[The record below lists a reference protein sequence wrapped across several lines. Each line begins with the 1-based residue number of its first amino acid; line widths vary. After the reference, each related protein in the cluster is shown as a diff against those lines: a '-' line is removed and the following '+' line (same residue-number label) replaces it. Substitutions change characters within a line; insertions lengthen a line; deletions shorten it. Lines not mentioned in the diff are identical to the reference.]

1 MGGYRLRGGVVL
13 ALSDDFLMEL
23 RSRADIETTISSYV
37 NLKRAGRISKGLC
50 PFHGEKTAS
59 FTVYPDTQS
68 YYCFGCGNGG
78 DVITFIKNIEN
89 LDYIDAVRFLA
100 DKNGMN
106 MPEENSYDNTMNK
119 RRLRML
125 EANRE
130 AAKFFH
136 SCLGKPEGAV
146 GYKYFKNRGLTDDT
160 IRKFGLGFAPDNFYA
175 LTNYMLD
182 KGYTKEELVAS
193 NLARY
198 AKSKPNVIYDNFRNR
213 VMFPIIDVKGNVIA
227 FGGRVMDDSK
237 PKYLNTSD
245 TMVYKKSQGVFA
257 LNLAKKSGK
266 DSLILCEGYMD
277 VIALHQAGFTNAVA
291 GLGTALTGEQAR
303 LLSRYAAEI
312 MIAYDADEAGQK
324 AATRALSIFKGG
336 TTAKTKVLRL
346 EGGKDP
352 DEIIKNYGIEKIKAI
367 INGAANEI
375 EFALLRERNKYD
387 IASDDG
393 KRQYL
398 QSAVK
403 ILATVGAIERDIYA
417 SRLSDELSVS
427 KDVIVRESERQAKR
441 NVTIER
447 KKEFTKMQTQGDV
460 LDKLNPQRKSFFAAA
475 KAEEMLITLLMA
487 NPEFLRGVD
496 EKLSHEDF
504 VTDFNRRIYKS
515 VTDRLR
521 EGKPAEISFLAGD
534 LTDDEISAVAK
545 IQTISHTLKNTFEE
559 CEDCI
564 KIIINEKN
572 KKSIKGVAVEDISDE
587 EFLKFFKGDNN

>member
-1 MGGYRLRGGVVL
+1 M

-23 RSRADIETTISSYV
+23 RQRADIETTISSYV

-50 PFHGEKTAS
+50 PFHGEKTPS

-100 DKNGMN
+100 DKNGLD
-106 MPEENSYDNTMNK
+106 MPDENSYDSTVNK

-130 AAKFFH
+130 AARFFH
-136 SCLGKPEGAV
+136 KCLTTKEGEI
-146 GYKYFKNRGLTDDT
+146 GYKYFKDRGLTDDT
-160 IRKFGLGFAPDNFYA
+160 IRKFGLGFAPNEFSS
-175 LTNYMLD
+175 LCNYMMKL
-182 KGYTKEELVAS
+182 GYTKDELVFA
-193 NLARY
+193 NLARRS
-198 AKSKPNVIYDNFRNR
+198 ARNENNIYDNFRNR

-277 VIALHQAGFTNAVA
+277 VIAMHQAGFTNTVA

-303 LLSRYAAEI
+303 LLARYASEI

-324 AATRALSIFKGG
+324 AANRALAIFKGG
-336 TTAKTKVLRL
+336 TTVKTKVLRL

-352 DEIIKNYGIEKIKAI
+352 DEIIKNYGIEKMKAI

-375 EFALLRERNKYD
+375 EFALLREHSQYD
-387 IASDDG
+387 VASDDG

-398 QSAVK
+398 QAAIKV
-403 ILATVGAIERDIYA
+403 LANVNAIDLEIYA
-417 SRLSDELSVS
+417 SRIADELSVS
-427 KDVIVRESERQAKR
+427 KDIIISEAKR
-441 NVTIER
+441 LAKKNVTLKQ
-447 KKEFTKMQTQGDV
+447 KKEFTQIVGQGDL
-460 LDKLNPQRKSFFAAA
+460 LDKLNPQRKTFYRAA
-475 KAEEMLITLLMA
+475 KAEEMLIALLMA
-487 NPEFLRGVD
+487 NHEFTKDVLERISAD
-496 EKLSHEDF
+496 DF
-504 VTDFNRRIYKS
+504 VTDFNGRIFRA
-515 VTDRLR
+515 VTDRLKDGR
-521 EGKPAEISFLAGD
+521 SADISFLYSQ
-534 LTDDEISAVAK
+534 LTEEEVSVVAK
-545 IQTISHTLKNTFEE
+545 IQTISHTLKNTFAE
-559 CEDCI
+559 CADCI
-564 KIIINEKN
+564 NIILNEKN
-572 KKSIKGVAVEDISDE
+572 KKNLKDINVEDISDE
-587 EFLKFFKGDNN
+587 DFLKFFKNT

>member
-1 MGGYRLRGGVVL
+1 M

-50 PFHGEKTAS
+50 PFHGEKTPS

-136 SCLGKPEGAV
+136 NCLKTKDGTI
-146 GYKYFKNRGLTDDT
+146 GYQYFKNRGLTDDT
-160 IRKFGLGFAPDNFYA
+160 IRKFGLGFAPDGYFA
-175 LTNYMLD
+175 LTNYLMS
-182 KGYTKEELVAS
+182 KGYTKDELVFA
-193 NLARY
+193 NLARRSQ
-198 AKSKPNVIYDNFRNR
+198 KNPNNVYDNFRNR
-213 VMFPIIDVKGNVIA
+213 VIFPIIDVKGNVIA

-291 GLGTALTGEQAR
+291 GLGTALTSEQAH
-303 LLSRYAAEI
+303 LLSRYASEI
-312 MIAYDADEAGQK
+312 LISYDADEAGQK
-324 AATRALSIFKGG
+324 AATRALGIFKN
-336 TTAKTKVLRL
+336 TTAKIKVLHL
-346 EGGKDP
+346 SGGKDP
-352 DEIIKNYGIEKIKAI
+352 DEILKNYGVEKMKAI

-375 EFALLRERNKYD
+375 EFALLREQAKYD

-403 ILATVGAIERDIYA
+403 ILSNVGAIELDIYA
-417 SRLSDELSVS
+417 SRLADELSVS
-427 KDVIVRESERQAKR
+427 KDVIVNEAKRQAKK
-441 NVTIER
+441 NVTIQR
-447 KKEFTKMQTQGDV
+447 KKEFTQIQTQGDI
-460 LDKLNPQRKSFFAAA
+460 LDKLNPQRKSFYAAA
-475 KAEEMLITLLMA
+475 KAEEMLITILMA
-487 NPEFLRGVD
+487 NPEFLKSVD
-496 EKLSHEDF
+496 EKLSSEDY
-504 VTDFNRRIYKS
+504 VTDFNRRIYKAI
-515 VTDRLR
+515 TDRLR
-521 EGKPAEISFLAGD
+521 EGKSAEISFLAGD

-564 KIIINEKN
+564 KIIVNEKN
-572 KKSIKGVAVEDISDE
+572 KKSLKDVSVEDISDE
-587 EFLKFFKGDNN
+587 DFLKFFKDNN